1 MVYFSKSKIKK
12 QKLPHKEH
20 NKSLFNKKNI
30 LVIGGA
36 GYIGSHIVDA
46 LCSRGHRVTVFDNL
60 SSGFRENVSGKAKLE
75 IGDILNQKDIDK
87 LFKEKFDVVFHFAAL
102 KNVGESMVDVDK
114 YASNNITGTLNIL
127 NAMHRHNVK
136 FFVFSSSAAT
146 YGLPKYHP
154 INENH
159 PTNPESFYGF
169 TKLEIE
175 KFLQWYSRINGM
187 NFAALRYFNAA
198 GYSPGKCREKNPGN
212 LLPIV
217 MEVAAGTRKEVQVYG
232 KDYKTKDG
240 TGVRDYIHVLDLADA
255 HVRAMEYI
263 MSQRKKLIVNLSTE
277 KGNSVLDVI
286 KCAEKITGKKIQYRI
301 VSRRAGDTATVVASS
316 GLAKKL
322 LGWKPIHSNMNE
334 IVSSMWK
341 VYNLKEKG
349 YKLAKEKKK

>member
-1 MVYFSKSKIKK
+1 MVRFSKSKMKEEKI
-12 QKLPHKEH
+12 LRKEH
-20 NKSLFNKKNI
+20 ETIEGNKKNI

-46 LCSRGHRVTVFDNL
+46 LCSLGHRVTVFDNL
-60 SSGFRENVSGKAKLE
+60 SSGFRENISGDAKL
-75 IGDILNQKDIDK
+75 IVGDILIQKDIDK
-87 LFKEKFDVVFHFAAL
+87 VFREKFDVVFHFAAL

-127 NAMHRHNVK
+127 NAMHRHSVK

-146 YGLPKYHP
+146 YGIPKYHP

-175 KFLQWYSRINGM
+175 KFLQWYSRIDGM

-198 GYSPGKCREKNPGN
+198 GYSPGKCRERNPGN

-232 KDYKTKDG
+232 NDYKTKDG

-263 MSQRKKLIVNLSTE
+263 MSKRKNLTVNLSTE

-286 KCAEKITGKKIQYRI
+286 KCAEKVTGKKIPYRT
-301 VSRRAGDTATVVASS
+301 VPRRAGDTATVVASS
-316 GLAKKL
+316 GLARKL
-322 LGWKPIHSNMNE
+322 LGWKPVHSDMKE

-341 VYNLKEKG
+341 IYNSKG
-349 YKLAKEKKK
+349 KINKVSGEKKK